1 MKLALIALVGAAG
14 ALCACADDASPQAA
28 AATGAAM
35 PAADKAPSSVPL
47 KRDDCFFTRD
57 IVGHTIG
64 DDHTLYIKTR
74 DDAVYRVEMSGACLA
89 GHSVDDPL
97 IMREPPGV
105 QYVCRAVD
113 LDISIGNAGLPPSV
127 GVGAFRTPC
136 IASSLSRLTP
146 AQVAALPK
154 DDRP

>member
-14 ALCACADDASPQAA
+14 ALCACVNEAPPQ

-35 PAADKAPSSVPL
+35 PAAANAPSSVPL
-47 KRDDCFFTRD
+47 KRQDCFYTHD

-74 DDAVYRVEMSGACLA
+74 DNAVYRVEMSGACLA

-97 IMREPPGV
+97 IMRQPPGL

-136 IASSLSRLTP
+136 IASTLTRLTP

-154 DDRP
+154 DDQP